1 LLEGE
6 TLRDR
11 RDAADA
17 DARPP
22 GGTIRGRNRWS
33 RRAPASIG
41 PEPQAAVSPTSTGP
55 IRSKMTPMRRLP
67 GAPLLVCSILLFLGG
82 AAPAAV
88 RQTGTAPPAY
98 QQSIEGTL
106 VSFEMVRVPGGRA
119 TITDVGTA
127 RTVDVAPFSIGR
139 TEVTWDMYD
148 VFALGL
154 DTPSGG
160 DPIARPSNPY
170 GAPDYGWGHAG
181 FPVMSVTRAAA
192 EAFCAWLSRKTGRA
206 YRLPTEAEWALAASL
221 ASGGDGLDRTER
233 AALAW
238 WRETA
243 GGRTHAVGTRA
254 PDALGLFDLFGNTAE
269 WVTTGSGALVT
280 RGGSFRDDADA
291 VDPGARAVQDP
302 SWNET
307 DPQLPKSR
315 WWLSDAP
322 FVGFRLA
329 STPEGAQ
336 P

>member
-1 LLEGE
+1 M
-6 TLRDR
+6 TRMR
-11 RDAADA
+11 
-17 DARPP
+17 RPP
-22 GGTIRGRNRWS
+22 GAT
-33 RRAPASIG
+33 
-41 PEPQAAVSPTSTGP
+41 
-55 IRSKMTPMRRLP
+55 
-67 GAPLLVCSILLFLGG
+67 LLACGVLLGLAG
-82 AAPAAV
+82 AAPAGT
-88 RQTGTAPPAY
+88 RQAGTAPPRY
-98 QQSIEGTL
+98 QQSIDGTL
-106 VSFEMVRVPGGRA
+106 VTFEMFRVPGGRVMVPFSGA
-119 TITDVGTA
+119 AGA
-127 RTVDVAPFSIGR
+127 VDVAPFYIGR
-139 TEVTWDMYD
+139 TEVTWDLYD

-154 DTPSGG
+154 DTPPGG

-192 EAFCAWLSRKTGRA
+192 ETFCTWLSRKTGRP

-221 ASGGDGLDRTER
+221 AAGGDGLDPGER

-238 WRETA
+238 WRGTA

-254 PDALGLFDLFGNTAE
+254 PDALGLFDLFGNAAE
-269 WVTTGSGALVT
+269 WVATESGDLVT
-280 RGGSFRDDADA
+280 RGGSYRDDAGA
-291 VDPGARAVQDP
+291 VGPDARAIQDS

>member
-1 LLEGE
+1 MA
-6 TLRDR
+6 RM
-11 RDAADA
+11 
-17 DARPP
+17 ARPV
-22 GGTIRGRNRWS
+22 G
-33 RRAPASIG
+33 
-41 PEPQAAVSPTSTGP
+41 
-55 IRSKMTPMRRLP
+55 LP
-67 GAPLLVCSILLFLGG
+67 LVTCCILLGPAGAWPAGGRPAG
-82 AAPAAV
+82 AAPAGT
-88 RQTGTAPPAY
+88 RQAAGQAPPRY
-98 QQSIEGTL
+98 EQSIDGTL
-106 VSFEMVRVPGGRA
+106 VTFEMVRVPGGRV
-119 TITDVGTA
+119 TVTDTGVA
-127 RTVDVAPFSIGR
+127 RTVDVAPFHIGR

-154 DTPSGG
+154 DTPPAG

-192 EAFCAWLSRKTGRA
+192 EAFCTWLSRKTGRP
-206 YRLPTEAEWALAASL
+206 YRLPTETEWALAASL
-221 ASGGDGLDRTER
+221 AAGGDGLDPAER

-238 WRETA
+238 WRDTA
-243 GGRTHAVGTRA
+243 GGRTHAVGRRA

-269 WVTTGSGALVT
+269 WVATESGDLVT
-280 RGGSFRDDADA
+280 RGGSYRDDAGAAGPD
-291 VDPGARAVQDP
+291 ARAIQDP